1 MKRELTEQEWE
12 LLEAIRNYKSSRHNP
27 SPQLEA
33 FALQLFDEIMYD
45 LED

>member
-1 MKRELTEQEWE
+1 MKRELNEQEWE

-27 SPQLEA
+27 SSQLEA
-33 FALQLFDEIMYD
+33 YALQLFDEIMYD